1 VSTVTYRCPD
11 CGGEVDLARTPLE
24 SGLVR
29 LAALGADGFA
39 LEFDVPEVH
48 ARAHEALASCPHV
61 ADPAWDAGLLKPLA
75 REGLARLEEAAPRD
89 ARLAELLQIWRPRAY
104 GIAGRADELSREEA
118 LRGRLEQ
125 RLADVE
131 RRMRA
136 AAAAGDDDEAE
147 RLHARY
153 IELGT
158 TYAGRMAATWRST
171 TG

>member
-1 VSTVTYRCPD
+1 MSPVPYRCPD

-29 LAALGADGFA
+29 MAALGAEDFA

-48 ARAHEALASCPHV
+48 ARARTVLAACPH
-61 ADPAWDAGLLKPLA
+61 AGDPVWDPDALKQVA
-75 REGLARLEEAAPRD
+75 REGLERLEAAAPRD
-89 ARLAELLQIWRPRAY
+89 ARLAELLAMWRPRAF
-104 GIAGRADELSREEA
+104 GIAGRAGELTREEA
-118 LRGRLEQ
+118 LRGRLEL

-131 RRMRA
+131 RRMRT
-136 AAAAGDDDEAE
+136 AAAAGEDDEAE

>member
-1 VSTVTYRCPD
+1 VPYRCPD

-29 LAALGADGFA
+29 LAAHGSEGFA
-39 LEFDVPEVH
+39 LEFDSPEVH
-48 ARAHEALASCPHV
+48 ARARTALGGCPHG
-61 ADPAWDAGLLKPLA
+61 ADPAWDLERLRPLA
-75 REGLARLEEAAPRD
+75 RAGLARLEESAPAD
-89 ARLAELLQIWRPRAY
+89 ERLADLLLMWRPRAFAL
-104 GIAGRADELSREEA
+104 AGRADELSREEA
-118 LRGRLEQ
+118 LRGRFEL

-158 TYAGRMAATWRST
+158 TYAGRMAAAWRST
-171 TG
+171 TR

>member
-1 VSTVTYRCPD
+1 
-11 CGGEVDLARTPLE
+11 VDLARTPLE

-29 LAALGADGFA
+29 LAAHGAEGFV
-39 LEFDVPEVH
+39 LEFDSPEVH
-48 ARAHEALASCPHV
+48 ARARTALAACPHV
-61 ADPAWDAGLLKPLA
+61 ADPAWDPGRLEPLA
-75 REGLARLEEAAPRD
+75 REGLARLEQAAPGD
-89 ARLAELLQIWRPRAY
+89 PRLAELLHLWRPRAF

-118 LRGRLEQ
+118 LRGRFEL

-131 RRMRA
+131 RRMRV

-158 TYAGRMAATWRST
+158 TYAGRMAAAWRST

>member
-1 VSTVTYRCPD
+1 VSSVPYRCPE

-29 LAALGADGFA
+29 LAALGAEGFA
-39 LEFDVPEVH
+39 LSFDAPEVH
-48 ARAHEALASCPHV
+48 TRARGALGSCPHSL
-61 ADPAWDAGLLKPLA
+61 DPSWDLESLQPLA
-75 REGLARLEEAAPRD
+75 REGLAKLEAAAADD
-89 ARLAELLQIWRPRAY
+89 ARLAELLVMWRPRAY

-118 LRGRLEQ
+118 LRGRMEL

-131 RRMRA
+131 RRMRV

-171 TG
+171 AS

>member
-1 VSTVTYRCPD
+1 MSYRCPD

-29 LAALGADGFA
+29 LATLGVADFA
-39 LEFDVPEVH
+39 LEFDDPEVQAG
-48 ARAHEALASCPHV
+48 ARVALGGCPHSG
-61 ADPAWDAGLLKPLA
+61 DPVWDAERLQPLA
-75 REGLARLEEAAPRD
+75 REGLARLEDAAAGDP
-89 ARLAELLQIWRPRAY
+89 RLAELLQVWRPRAF
-104 GIAGRADELSREEA
+104 GLAGRADELSRDEA
-118 LRGRLEQ
+118 LRGRLEL

-158 TYAGRMAATWRST
+158 TYAGRMAVWRST
-171 TG
+171 PG

>member
-1 VSTVTYRCPD
+1 VRSVPYRCPD

-29 LAALGADGFA
+29 LAVLGAGGFA

-48 ARAHEALASCPHV
+48 ARAQNALGPCPH
-61 ADPAWDAGLLKPLA
+61 AGDPAWDSEALMPIA
-75 REGLARLEEAAPRD
+75 REGLARLEQAAPAD
-89 ARLAELLQIWRPRAY
+89 PRLAELLAMWRPRAF
-104 GIAGRADELSREEA
+104 GIAGRADELSREDA
-118 LRGRLEQ
+118 LRGRMEL
-125 RLADVE
+125 RLGDVE

-158 TYAGRMAATWRST
+158 TYAGRMAAAWRST

>member
-1 VSTVTYRCPD
+1 VSSVPYRCPE

-29 LAALGADGFA
+29 LAALGAEGFA

-48 ARAHEALASCPHV
+48 VRAGGALARCPH
-61 ADPAWDAGLLKPLA
+61 AGDPVWDAERLEPLA
-75 REGLARLEEAAPRD
+75 REGLARLEAAAPGD
-89 ARLAELLQIWRPRAY
+89 PRLAELLQMWRPRAF
-104 GIAGRADELSREEA
+104 GIAGRAEELSREEA
-118 LRGRLEQ
+118 LRGRLEL

-136 AAAAGDDDEAE
+136 ATAAGDDDEAE

-158 TYAGRMAATWRST
+158 TYAGRMAAAWRST